1 MAWPDYESLL
11 PAALRGGPI
20 PPDVSARTW
29 VQLREAWRRHL
40 ARRVH
45 GAEVR
50 ALALVVLPDDGLP
63 QALIF
68 DGRTCEVAT
77 PLLPEPVAGSDA
89 LLQLATLPR
98 TGMVMRQGGVLLWR
112 ESLSVD
118 LAEAR
123 WRQLGGDEAF
133 ALAPPR
139 LQPRLPGAPRA
150 YALVRRGGDHA
161 HVELAPGAL
170 GLPEPS
176 TRWAVRLLPY
186 LRPDLRPWFAVAAAG

>member
-11 PAALRGGPI
+11 PAPLRGGPI

-29 VQLREAWRRHL
+29 SQLREAWRRQV

-50 ALALVVLPDDGLP
+50 ALALVVMPDEGAPL
-63 QALIF
+63 ALVF
-68 DGRTCEVAT
+68 DGRSCEVAT
-77 PLLPEPVAGSDA
+77 PLPPDSQAGPDA
-89 LLQLATLPR
+89 VLQLAELPR
-98 TGMVMRQGGVLLWR
+98 AGMVMRQGGVLLWR
-112 ESLSVD
+112 ESLSPD
-118 LAEAR
+118 QAEAR

-139 LQPRLPGAPRA
+139 MQQRMHGAPRA

-161 HVELAPGAL
+161 HVELAPGGL
-170 GLPEPS
+170 GLPEPH
-176 TRWAVRLLPY
+176 TRWAARFVPY
-186 LRPDLRPWFAVAAAG
+186 LRSDLRPWFAVAAAG